1 MTNSYSGSYSFRSK
15 FADIDIP
22 RIMKDVPETCNIVQ
36 IQVGKQVILATRASI
51 RKMAIEADIKTINQ
65 YGILTSD
72 LKVYSTAYPTIDIM
86 GHITLERGCITDYKW
101 HFYIRSSGEEA
112 RNQMDIYIDWMNR
125 IEEHYKKLNRD
136 KKLNRVVV
144 RYYNPEKTEV
154 KPVEEVAPIKV
165 GDLVSFIKTKTKFYN
180 EFSTFRVTSICHDYC
195 TIDQPS
201 CYEDGDTICRLSNL
215 VKV

>member
-1 MTNSYSGSYSFRSK
+1 MTNNYAGLYSFRSR

-36 IQVGKQVILATRASI
+36 IQVGKQVLFATRASM
-51 RKMAIEADIKTINQ
+51 RKRGFDANIQMQTKDFGLIITYQICS
-65 YGILTSD
+65 IL
-72 LKVYSTAYPTIDIM
+72 YPVVSVN
-86 GHITLERGCITDYKW
+86 GKFKLGCGKITDEKW
-101 HFYIRSSGEEA
+101 NFCIREVGEES
-112 RNQMDIYIDWMNR
+112 RNQMDWYIDFFNR
-125 IEEHYKKLNRD
+125 VEEHY

-154 KPVEEVAPIKV
+154 KPIEEVSPIKV
-165 GDLVSFIKTKTKFYN
+165 GDLVKFIKPKAIIYN
-180 EFSTFRVTSICHDYC
+180 KLSTFRVTSICHDYC

>member
-1 MTNSYSGSYSFRSK
+1 MTNNYAGSYSFHSR

-22 RIMKDVPETCNIVQ
+22 KIMKGVPETSNIVQ
-36 IQVGKQVILATRASI
+36 IQVGKKVLFATRASMRKRGFDAGIQMQTKDCGLVLAYQICSVLYPVVSVDGKFKLGYGKATDEKWNFCI
-51 RKMAIEADIKTINQ
+51 REA
-65 YGILTSD
+65 
-72 LKVYSTAYPTIDIM
+72 
-86 GHITLERGCITDYKW
+86 
-101 HFYIRSSGEEA
+101 GEEA
-112 RNQMDIYIDWMNR
+112 HNQMDWYIDFFNR
-125 IEEHYKKLNRD
+125 VEEYY

-144 RYYNPEKTEV
+144 RYYGPEKIEV
-154 KPVEEVAPIKV
+154 KPIEEVSPIKV